1 MIIPETQVDTQTL
14 RGFDPNIAVSR
25 AQGAM
30 DRMVLSS
37 QQLQSTIQKT
47 ALDFQQKLEKKK
59 QQDMTYEAILPYV
72 KQSVGGDPA
81 QAEALAKT
89 IARNPEAGSAVFN
102 MLKSQEQLE
111 IERQKIQAQAQPKA
125 PTLPQ
130 INTQVAN
137 TLYTQNPTLTP
148 GQLRNMPNVP
158 PGAAIDYLRLQEEFT
173 PGVEEPTSAEK
184 AAELRGQGFMST
196 SVPPGTPGAVITEMQ
211 KLEKSLEPEPT
222 EVDRDAR
229 NEEIIAQAIGASTPS
244 AGGQIDLGSVQSA
257 ALELGA
263 DPSAITEY
271 LAGQQEL
278 RTAMAPPKT
287 DQELLSEAIAVTT
300 DPSGRVD
307 LARLQ
312 PIALQLGASPS
323 VVADYVAKQQ
333 SIQEEMAPVVP
344 SEVASVVQEHGTF
357 APPEVIEAMNP
368 EDAMAYLEFKDQNA
382 KVITDPTTGD
392 VVLLDIKTG
401 QTQAVDTLPE
411 FNATLDKLNTP
422 TPREGRALYELVDLQ
437 TTGIAAGAT
446 ESLQRFTGQFPGFQ
460 FNVQNQADAEARNAL
475 QLASKELVRALRD
488 NPRHSD
494 SERISIEKETSIK
507 PSVLMDPVSLRRKMV
522 SLHRSIENRIRTET
536 KLARSGIIAKKDK
549 QASVKKIAIM
559 RSFLDILGVP
569 QNVLLG
575 DLTDSQEEILG
586 KLNP

>member
-1 MIIPETQVDTQTL
+1 MCI
-14 RGFDPNIAVSR
+14 R
-25 AQGAM
+25 
-30 DRMVLSS
+30 DR
-37 QQLQSTIQKT
+37 
-47 ALDFQQKLEKKK
+47 
-59 QQDMTYEAILPYV
+59 
-72 KQSVGGDPA
+72 
-81 QAEALAKT
+81 
-89 IARNPEAGSAVFN
+89 
-102 MLKSQEQLE
+102 
-111 IERQKIQAQAQPKA
+111 
-125 PTLPQ
+125 
-130 INTQVAN
+130 
-137 TLYTQNPTLTP
+137 
-148 GQLRNMPNVP
+148 
-158 PGAAIDYLRLQEEFT
+158 
-173 PGVEEPTSAEK
+173 
-184 AAELRGQGFMST
+184 
-196 SVPPGTPGAVITEMQ
+196 
-211 KLEKSLEPEPT
+211 
-222 EVDRDAR
+222 
-229 NEEIIAQAIGASTPS
+229 
-244 AGGQIDLGSVQSA
+244 
-257 ALELGA
+257 
-263 DPSAITEY
+263 Y

-300 DPSGRVD
+300 DSSGRVD

-437 TTGIAAGAT
+437 TTGIAAGAA

>member
-1 MIIPETQVDTQTL
+1 MIIPETQVDTRTL

-125 PTLPQ
+125 PTLQQ
-130 INTQVAN
+130 INTQVAS
-137 TLYTQNPTLTP
+137 TLYTQNPNLTP
-148 GQLRNMPNVP
+148 GQLRNIPNVP
-158 PGAAIDYLRLQEEFT
+158 PGAVIEYFRFKEEFT
-173 PGVEEPTSAEK
+173 PDVEEPTSAEK
-184 AAELRGQGFMST
+184 AAELRGQGFTST
-196 SVPPGTPGAVITEMQ
+196 SVPPGTPGAVITAMQ
-211 KLEKSLEPEPT
+211 ELEKKLDPEPT

-229 NEEIIAQAIGASTPS
+229 NQEIIAQAIGASTP
-244 AGGQIDLGSVQSA
+244 
-257 ALELGA
+257 
-263 DPSAITEY
+263 
-271 LAGQQEL
+271 
-278 RTAMAPPKT
+278 
-287 DQELLSEAIAVTT
+287 
-300 DPSGRVD
+300 
-307 LARLQ
+307 ARLQ

-333 SIQEEMAPVVP
+333 SIQEEMAPEMP
-344 SEVASVVQEHGTF
+344 SEVASVAQKYGTF

-368 EDAMAYLEFKDQNA
+368 EDAMAYLEFKDKNG

-401 QTQAVDTLPE
+401 QTKTIDTLPE

-437 TTGIAAGAT
+437 TTGIAAGAA

-475 QLASKELVRALRD
+475 QLASKELV
-488 NPRHSD
+488 PGQS
-494 SERISIEKETSIK
+494 S
-507 PSVLMDPVSLRRKMV
+507 
-522 SLHRSIENRIRTET
+522 
-536 KLARSGIIAKKDK
+536 
-549 QASVKKIAIM
+549 
-559 RSFLDILGVP
+559 SFR
-569 QNVLLG
+569 
-575 DLTDSQEEILG
+575 
-586 KLNP
+586 